1 MHVCNGNN
9 YTWCGNNTW
18 SISGAFLL
26 KLCAL
31 FWHYLVYGFGKTSH
45 LQDCVLRLCV
55 THSKLYEFLLEQ
67 FLGCFS
73 SCAAHTLLTNL
84 TWTNCDGFWFEII
97 LAIQSLRIRVAIQ
110 SLRIVCNMISMY
122 DCIGYCNMQIFSLV
136 VWVGY
141 TVKHNGIKYW
151 WH

>member
-1 MHVCNGNN
+1 M
-9 YTWCGNNTW
+9 
-18 SISGAFLL
+18 
-26 KLCAL
+26 
-31 FWHYLVYGFGKTSH
+31 
-45 LQDCVLRLCV
+45 
-55 THSKLYEFLLEQ
+55 YEFLLEQ

-151 WH
+151 WHYYSQVQTHILSYKKMSRCHDKVASYLFMPFGFWFFPIVERNKIVCYSNE